1 MIKITVMRMA
11 RYDDLSARYEN
22 PIQHACDM
30 YIPVPNHVRTL

>member
-11 RYDDLSARYEN
+11 RYDDLSARSEN

-30 YIPVPNHVRTL
+30 YIPVPHPARTL

>member
-30 YIPVPNHVRTL
+30 HIPVPNPARTL